1 MKLIIHPFNSSK
13 TISWASGT
21 STELFVCPP
30 DGDFQTRAFD
40 YRISTATVEAE
51 ETHFSDF
58 TGLTRILLIL
68 KGKLTLIHAGRYS
81 KELDTFDQDR
91 FNGSWNTSSKGKVQ
105 DFNVM
110 FNENYDASVVHLFLQ
125 TNKSLEISL
134 DERKTFLFIFNG
146 KFEINDHLVSAGD
159 LIEIET
165 NNSDKTDVYC
175 IESGNIIKTVI
186 ERI

>member
-1 MKLIIHPFNSSK
+1 MKLVIHPLNSSK

-21 STELFVCPP
+21 STELFVYPP

-51 ETHFSDF
+51 ETNFSDF

-68 KGKLTLIHAGRYS
+68 NGKLTLIHEGRYS

-91 FNGSWNTSSKGKVQ
+91 FDGSWITKSKGKVQ

-110 FNENYDASVVHLFLQ
+110 FNENYDASVLHLALQ
-125 TNKSLEISL
+125 ANKSHEITL
-134 DERKTFLFIFNG
+134 DESKTFLFIFNG
-146 KFEINDHLVSAGD
+146 KFEINGQLVSAGD

-165 NNSDKTDVYC
+165 SSSEKTDVYC
-175 IESGNIIKTVI
+175 IESGNIIKTII